1 VTSTPQIPQSDTTV
15 IEFTVRYA
23 ETDQMGIAYHANYL
37 VWCDMARTAFL
48 RERGLS
54 YRDLEAGGLLLAV
67 VEAAVRYHAPA
78 RFEDRLQIRCWPRD
92 VSSRGVEFGYAI
104 TQAPTGRL
112 VATART
118 ALMALDRTHGR
129 SRLPPT
135 VREHLTAI
143 PDPVRL

>member
-1 VTSTPQIPQSDTTV
+1 VTSSPQILRPGTTV
-15 IEFTVRYA
+15 VDFTVRYA

-37 VWCDMARTAFL
+37 VWCDMARTAHL

-67 VEAAVRYHAPA
+67 VTAEVRYRAPA
-78 RFEDRLQIRCWPRD
+78 RFEDRLQIRCWPRE

-104 TQAPTGRL
+104 TQAESGRL
-112 VATART
+112 LATART
-118 ALMALDRTHGR
+118 VLIALDRTHAR
-129 SRLPPT
+129 SRLPQAI
-135 VREHLTAI
+135 RETLTAI

>member
-1 VTSTPQIPQSDTTV
+1 MLESDTTA

-37 VWCDMARTAFL
+37 VWCDMARTAYL
-48 RERGLS
+48 RDRGLS
-54 YRDLEAGGLLLAV
+54 YRELEAGGLLLAV
-67 VEAAVRYHAPA
+67 VEAEVRYRAPA
-78 RFEDRLQIRCWPRD
+78 RFEDRLRIRCWPRD

-104 TQAPTGRL
+104 THADSGSL

-118 ALMALDRTHGR
+118 ALMALDRTHAR

-135 VREHLTAI
+135 IRATLAAI

>member
-1 VTSTPQIPQSDTTV
+1 VSSTPQIPQSETTTV
-15 IEFTVRYA
+15 EFAVRYA

-48 RERGLS
+48 QERGLS

-67 VEAAVRYHAPA
+67 VEAAVRYRSPA
-78 RFEDRLQIRCWPRD
+78 RFEDRLRIQCWPRH
-92 VSSRGVEFGYAI
+92 VSRRGVEFGYAI
-104 TQAPTGRL
+104 AHTEAGPL

-118 ALMALDRTHGR
+118 ALIALDRTHALA
-129 SRLPPT
+129 RLPAA
-135 VREHLTAI
+135 VREILTAI

>member
-1 VTSTPQIPQSDTTV
+1 VTSTPQILQSDTTV

-37 VWCDMARTAFL
+37 VWCDMARTAYL
-48 RERGLS
+48 RDRGLS

-67 VEAAVRYHAPA
+67 VAADVRYHAPA
-78 RFEDRLQIRCWPRD
+78 RFDDRLQICCWPRD
-92 VSSRGVEFGYAI
+92 VTSRGVEFGYAV
-104 TQAPTGRL
+104 TQADSGRL

-118 ALMALDRTHGR
+118 ALMALDRTHAL

-135 VREHLTAI
+135 VRATIVAI

>member
-1 VTSTPQIPQSDTTV
+1 MLESDTTA

-37 VWCDMARTAFL
+37 VWCDMARTAYL
-48 RERGLS
+48 RDRGLS
-54 YRDLEAGGLLLAV
+54 YRELEAGGLLLAV
-67 VEAAVRYHAPA
+67 VEAEVRYRAPA
-78 RFEDRLQIRCWPRD
+78 RFEDRLRIRCWPRD

-104 TQAPTGRL
+104 SHADSGSL

-118 ALMALDRTHGR
+118 ALMALDRTHAR
-129 SRLPPT
+129 SRLPPPIRAT
-135 VREHLTAI
+135 LSAI